1 VPRPAENGIRGNG
14 ASMARRRRRRRTM
27 ATTIEMNTIAS
38 TAAPDAIAT
47 VLYSSTGADLLVNAA
62 NSSNGVDHSRR
73 ARLYYM
79 TNVHSAL
86 DATATPSSRKVEL
99 TSRHA
104 RCADIRTLFP
114 VPQRSMRD
122 AWQRQLPRQ

>member
-1 VPRPAENGIRGNG
+1 
-14 ASMARRRRRRRTM
+14 MARRRLRRRMM
-27 ATTIEMNTIAS
+27 ATTIEINTIAS

-47 VLYSSTGADLLVNAA
+47 VLYSSTGANVLVNVA

-73 ARLYYM
+73 ARPYYM
-79 TNVHSAL
+79 RNVHGAL

-99 TSRHA
+99 TTRHA
-104 RCADIRTLFP
+104 RCARIGALLYGA
-114 VPQRSMRD
+114 QRSMRD